1 MRDIC
6 YGSKSFEKSGSQMNG
21 FELIG
26 VLALSAT
33 ATVQAYSIA
42 VTDANAGALSYHDG
56 QFTGHLAPLYQCA
69 IDTVDQPFTVSILP
83 QVRALRMLENN
94 EIDMVLPLAQSGERD
109 DYAYFAAP
117 LYTVRYVL
125 FTLPGVAITGS
136 EHRIQIAVNWSS
148 ASIALIEALGH
159 EVIPV
164 DHHELAIGMVRRGR
178 AHGVVIPEPTAAAMT
193 EELAG
198 LVPHDYAQL
207 PGGVYVN
214 KHNTSL
220 QTAFNMAIQDCRP
233 AP

>member
-1 MRDIC
+1 
-6 YGSKSFEKSGSQMNG
+6 MNG

-42 VTDANAGALSYHDG
+42 VTDANAGALSYHNG

-69 IDTVDQPFTVSILP
+69 IDTVDLPFTVSILP

-178 AHGVVIPEPTAAAMT
+178 AHGVIIPEPTAAAMT
-193 EELAG
+193 GELAG